1 MNTGECWEMYNK
13 IRYLRKQG
21 LGVTQIKQRM
31 SLSRDTIYLYMN
43 MTEEEF
49 QEFNKN
55 KKNRKRKLAAKE
67 AYIKNLVT
75 KFPDIMATQVEA
87 QLKET
92 YGEIAVHPK
101 TVNNFVNLI
110 REKYHIAKPEHSR
123 EYEAVEE
130 LPYGKQAQVDF
141 GQKFMSIGGRKTR
154 VYFFAIS
161 LSRSRYKYLYF
172 QKEPFT
178 SSTAISSFERAFAF
192 YSGIPQEI
200 VFDQDRVFMVDE
212 NYGDL
217 ILTDEFGRYVG
228 TRPFKLNPCRKFD
241 PESKGQ
247 IENVVKFAKNNFM
260 SCREALDIE
269 DLNNQALQWLELT
282 GNGKEHQSTKKI
294 PAEEFKIERC
304 HLLPYNK
311 IEIPK
316 KNKEIYDLRKDN
328 TVCYCGNRYRVPAGT
343 YKDKY
348 SNVIL
353 RHSDNS
359 VIIYNLKNE
368 ELARHEIPSTKGNI
382 VGDKTHT
389 RNYEQRIGEI
399 IIGINNMFDDDTTVK
414 EYVEKLKEIKGK
426 HIRDQLFLMKE
437 IVEKHGKIYT
447 KDCIAYCLKNSIISV
462 PDLKAVIEKKV
473 VSYEAKP
480 DEITATLDVTT
491 IYSNITVE
499 TRSIDIYQ
507 AVI

>member
-1 MNTGECWEMYNK
+1 MNIGECWEMYNK

-21 LGVTQIKQRM
+21 LGITQIKKRVP
-31 SLSRDTIYLYMN
+31 LSRDTIYLYMN

-49 QEFNKN
+49 HEYNKN
-55 KKNRKRKLAAKE
+55 KKNRKRKLADKE
-67 AYIKNLVT
+67 SYVKNLVS

-101 TVNNFVNLI
+101 TVNNFVNAI
-110 REKYHIAKPEHSR
+110 RDKYHIAKPEDSR

-178 SSTAISSFERAFAF
+178 SSTVIACFERAFAF

-217 ILTDEFGRYVG
+217 ILTDEFGRYAG

-247 IENVVKFAKNNFM
+247 IENVVKYAKNNFM

-269 DLNNQALQWLELT
+269 DLNKQALQWLELT
-282 GNGKEHQSTKKI
+282 GNGKEHQSIRRI
-294 PAEEFKIERC
+294 PAEEFKIERQY
-304 HLLPYNK
+304 LLPYNK

-328 TVCYCGNRYRVPAGT
+328 TVCYRGNRYRVPGGT

-353 RHSDNS
+353 RHSDNL

-368 ELARHEIPSTKGNI
+368 EIARHEIPSTKGNI
-382 VGDKTHT
+382 VGDKSHT
-389 RNYEQRIGEI
+389 RNYTQRIGEI
-399 IIGINNMFDDDTTVK
+399 IAEINAVFENDPAVK

-437 IVEKHGKIYT
+437 IIEKHGTIYT

-462 PDLKAVIEKKV
+462 PDLKAVIEKHV
-473 VSYEAKP
+473 VSYEAKLN
-480 DEITATLDVTT
+480 EITVTPDT
-491 IYSNITVE
+491 AAIYANITVE
-499 TRSIDIYQ
+499 ARSIDVYQ